1 MKFHSLLWFIVVAAL
16 HSDVANAS
24 VLVTSAPALDVG
36 KVANG
41 PVNTTSAAAT
51 LANALHSPQA
61 LPFALAKWQMHSLR
75 NGLAFAHWQ
84 SGKSVNAITV
94 PECAVIV
101 KLVNST
107 RHEFQIVPVKCPA
120 PKDYWLASSQMV
132 YFESSDLIEV
142 TRQKDVVI
150 GSLVKFVVPSEAE
163 VRRFTRGVRG
173 RTASG
178 RKPTGYSQFHMLL
191 VGLRSLY
198 DRSSRLWRESIYGI
212 DPPSVE
218 DEYDE
223 YVAQL
228 KKEPELRCLRDETIE
243 HWAALAAKDLGEAE
257 APDAYEN
264 YQRMDDYTWE
274 SVQVPMF

>member
-1 MKFHSLLWFIVVAAL
+1 MKFHSLFWFIVVAA
-16 HSDVANAS
+16 DVANAS
-24 VLVTSAPALDVG
+24 VLVTSAPDLDAG

-41 PVNTTSAAAT
+41 LNTTSAAVT
-51 LANALHSPQA
+51 LANAPQA
-61 LPFALAKWQMHSLR
+61 LPFALAKWQLHSLR
-75 NGLAFAHWQ
+75 SGLAFAHWQ
-84 SGKSVNAITV
+84 SGKSVNAIAV

-120 PKDYWLASSQMV
+120 PKDYWLTSSQMV

-150 GSLVKFVVPSEAE
+150 GSLVKFVIPSEAE

-228 KKEPELRCLRDETIE
+228 KKEPELRRLRDETIE

>member
-1 MKFHSLLWFIVVAAL
+1 MKFHSLFWFIVVAA
-16 HSDVANAS
+16 DVANAS
-24 VLVTSAPALDVG
+24 VLVTSAPDLDAG

-41 PVNTTSAAAT
+41 LNTTSAAVT
-51 LANALHSPQA
+51 LANAPQA
-61 LPFALAKWQMHSLR
+61 LPFALAKWQLHSLR
-75 NGLAFAHWQ
+75 SGLAFAHWQ

-107 RHEFQIVPVKCPA
+107 RHEFKIVPVKCPA
-120 PKDYWLASSQMV
+120 PKDYWLTSSQMV

-150 GSLVKFVVPSEAE
+150 GSLVKFVLPSEAE
-163 VRRFTRGVRG
+163 VRRFTRGARG

-191 VGLRSLY
+191 MGLRSLY
-198 DRSSRLWRESIYGI
+198 DSSSRLWRQSIYGV
-212 DPPSVE
+212 DLPSVE
-218 DEYDE
+218 DDYDE
-223 YVAQL
+223 YVVQL
-228 KKEPELRCLRDETIE
+228 KKEPELRRLRDETIE

-257 APDAYEN
+257 APDAYAN
-264 YQRMDDYTWE
+264 YQ
-274 SVQVPMF
+274 

>member
-1 MKFHSLLWFIVVAAL
+1 MGFHSLLWFMVVVADL
-16 HSDVANAS
+16 F
-24 VLVTSAPALDVG
+24 TSALALAISPQ
-36 KVANG
+36 ANG
-41 PVNTTSAAAT
+41 PVNTT
-51 LANALHSPQA
+51 
-61 LPFALAKWQMHSLR
+61 FA
-75 NGLAFAHWQ
+75 
-84 SGKSVNAITV
+84 VPVTVTV

-120 PKDYWLASSQMV
+120 PEDYWLASSQMV
-132 YFESSDLIEV
+132 HFESSDLIEV

-150 GSLVKFVVPSEAE
+150 GSLVKFVLPSEAE

-198 DRSSRLWRESIYGI
+198 DRTSKLWRESIYGI

-228 KKEPELRCLRDETIE
+228 KKGPELPRLRDETIE
-243 HWAALAAKDLGEAE
+243 HWAALAAKDLGEAK

-264 YQRMDDYTWE
+264 YQRIDDYTWE
-274 SVQVPMF
+274 SIQGPML

>member
-1 MKFHSLLWFIVVAAL
+1 MKFHSLFWFIVVAAL

-24 VLVTSAPALDVG
+24 VLVTSAPDLDAG

-41 PVNTTSAAAT
+41 LNATSAAVT
-51 LANALHSPQA
+51 LANAPQA
-61 LPFALAKWQMHSLR
+61 LPFALAKWQLHSLR
-75 NGLAFAHWQ
+75 SGLAFAHWQ

-120 PKDYWLASSQMV
+120 PKDYWLTSSQMV

-150 GSLVKFVVPSEAE
+150 GSLVKFVLPSEAE
-163 VRRFTRGVRG
+163 VRRFTRGARG

-191 VGLRSLY
+191 MGLKSLY
-198 DRSSRLWRESIYGI
+198 DSSSRLWRQSIYGV
-212 DPPSVE
+212 DLPSVE
-218 DEYDE
+218 DDYDE
-223 YVAQL
+223 YVVQL
-228 KKEPELRCLRDETIE
+228 KKEPELRRLRDETIE

-257 APDAYEN
+257 APDAYAN

>member
-24 VLVTSAPALDVG
+24 VLVTSAPDLDAG
-36 KVANG
+36 KVASG
-41 PVNTTSAAAT
+41 LNTTSAAVT
-51 LANALHSPQA
+51 LANAPQA
-61 LPFALAKWQMHSLR
+61 LPFALAKWQLHSLR
-75 NGLAFAHWQ
+75 SGLAFAHWQ

-120 PKDYWLASSQMV
+120 PKDYWLTSSQMV

-150 GSLVKFVVPSEAE
+150 GSLVKFVLPSEAE
-163 VRRFTRGVRG
+163 VRRFTRGARG

-191 VGLRSLY
+191 MGLRSLY
-198 DRSSRLWRESIYGI
+198 DSSSRLWRQSIYGV
-212 DPPSVE
+212 DLPSVE
-218 DEYDE
+218 DDYDE
-223 YVAQL
+223 YVVQL
-228 KKEPELRCLRDETIE
+228 KKEPELRRLRDETIE

-257 APDAYEN
+257 APDAYAN

-274 SVQVPMF
+274 SVQVSMF

>member
-1 MKFHSLLWFIVVAAL
+1 MKFHSLFWFIVVAAL

-24 VLVTSAPALDVG
+24 VLVTSAPDLDAG

-41 PVNTTSAAAT
+41 LNATSAAVT
-51 LANALHSPQA
+51 LANAPQA
-61 LPFALAKWQMHSLR
+61 LPFALAKWQLHSLR
-75 NGLAFAHWQ
+75 SGLAFAHWQ

-120 PKDYWLASSQMV
+120 PKDYWLTSSQMV

-150 GSLVKFVVPSEAE
+150 GSLVKFVLPSEAE
-163 VRRFTRGVRG
+163 VRRFTRGARG

-191 VGLRSLY
+191 MGLRSLY
-198 DRSSRLWRESIYGI
+198 DSSSRLWRQSIYGV
-212 DPPSVE
+212 DLPSVE
-218 DEYDE
+218 DDYDE
-223 YVAQL
+223 YVVQL
-228 KKEPELRCLRDETIE
+228 KKEPELRRLRDETIE

-257 APDAYEN
+257 APDAYAN

>member
-1 MKFHSLLWFIVVAAL
+1 VKKKTSSVKMGFHSLLWFMVVVADL
-16 HSDVANAS
+16 F
-24 VLVTSAPALDVG
+24 TSALAL
-36 KVANG
+36 AIG
-41 PVNTTSAAAT
+41 PVNTTSAV
-51 LANALHSPQA
+51 
-61 LPFALAKWQMHSLR
+61 
-75 NGLAFAHWQ
+75 
-84 SGKSVNAITV
+84 VNITV

-120 PKDYWLASSQMV
+120 PKDYWLASLQEV

-150 GSLVKFVVPSEAE
+150 GSLVKFVVPFEADR
-163 VRRFTRGVRG
+163 RRFTRGARG

-178 RKPTGYSQFHMLL
+178 RQPPGYSPFYMLL

-198 DRSSRLWRESIYGI
+198 DRSSKLWRESIYGV

-223 YVAQL
+223 YVVQL
-228 KKEPELRCLRDETIE
+228 KKEPELHRLRDETIE

-257 APDAYEN
+257 APDAYAN

-274 SVQVPMF
+274 SIQGPML

>member
-1 MKFHSLLWFIVVAAL
+1 MGFHSLLWFIVV
-16 HSDVANAS
+16 VAD
-24 VLVTSAPALDVG
+24 LFTSALAL
-36 KVANG
+36 AIG
-41 PVNTTSAAAT
+41 PVNIT
-51 LANALHSPQA
+51 
-61 LPFALAKWQMHSLR
+61 FA
-75 NGLAFAHWQ
+75 
-84 SGKSVNAITV
+84 VPVTITV

-150 GSLVKFVVPSEAE
+150 GSLVKFVLPSEAE
-163 VRRFTRGVRG
+163 VRRFTRGARG

-218 DEYDE
+218 DEYDK

-228 KKEPELRCLRDETIE
+228 KKGPELHRLRDETIE

-257 APDAYEN
+257 APDAYAN

-274 SVQVPMF
+274 SIQGPMLSHFFCSSFRNFLV

>member
-1 MKFHSLLWFIVVAAL
+1 MKFHSLFWFIVVAAL

-24 VLVTSAPALDVG
+24 VLVTSAPDLDAG

-41 PVNTTSAAAT
+41 LNTTSAAVT
-51 LANALHSPQA
+51 LANAPQA
-61 LPFALAKWQMHSLR
+61 LPFALAKWQLHSLR
-75 NGLAFAHWQ
+75 SGLAFAHWQ

-120 PKDYWLASSQMV
+120 PKDYWLTSSQMV

-150 GSLVKFVVPSEAE
+150 GSLVKFVLPSEAE
-163 VRRFTRGVRG
+163 VRRFTRGARG

-191 VGLRSLY
+191 MGLRSLY
-198 DRSSRLWRESIYGI
+198 DSSSRLWRQSIYGV
-212 DPPSVE
+212 DLPSVE

-223 YVAQL
+223 YVVQL
-228 KKEPELRCLRDETIE
+228 KKEPELRRLRDETIE

-257 APDAYEN
+257 APDAYAN

-274 SVQVPMF
+274 SIQGTML

>member
-1 MKFHSLLWFIVVAAL
+1 MGFHSLLWFIVVAATL
-16 HSDVANAS
+16 LLVNAPNLFAS
-24 VLVTSAPALDVG
+24 ALALAVLPP
-36 KVANG
+36 ANG
-41 PVNTTSAAAT
+41 PVNTTFAA
-51 LANALHSPQA
+51 
-61 LPFALAKWQMHSLR
+61 
-75 NGLAFAHWQ
+75 
-84 SGKSVNAITV
+84 VAITV

-120 PKDYWLASSQMV
+120 PEDYWLSSPQMV

-173 RTASG
+173 RAVSG
-178 RKPTGYSQFHMLL
+178 RQPTGYSQFNMLL

-198 DRSSRLWRESIYGI
+198 ESSSRLWRESIYGI

-223 YVAQL
+223 YVVQL
-228 KKEPELRCLRDETIE
+228 KKGPELPRLRDETIE
-243 HWAALAAKDLGEAE
+243 HWAALAAKDLGEAK

>member
-1 MKFHSLLWFIVVAAL
+1 MEFHSLLWFIIIVVADL
-16 HSDVANAS
+16 F
-24 VLVTSAPALDVG
+24 TSALALAVSPQ
-36 KVANG
+36 ANG
-41 PVNTTSAAAT
+41 PVNTTLAA
-51 LANALHSPQA
+51 
-61 LPFALAKWQMHSLR
+61 
-75 NGLAFAHWQ
+75 
-84 SGKSVNAITV
+84 VAITV

-107 RHEFQIVPVKCPA
+107 RHEFQIVPVKCPE
-120 PKDYWLASSQMV
+120 DYWLASPQTV
-132 YFESSDLIEV
+132 HFESSDLIEV
-142 TRQKDVVI
+142 TRQKDVVV
-150 GSLVKFVVPSEAE
+150 GSLVKFVVLSEAQ
-163 VRRFTRGVRG
+163 VRRFTRGARG

-178 RKPTGYSQFHMLL
+178 RQPTGYSQFHMLL

-198 DRSSRLWRESIYGI
+198 DRTSRLWRESIYGL

-228 KKEPELRCLRDETIE
+228 KKEPELRRLRDETIE

-257 APDAYEN
+257 APDAYAN

>member
-1 MKFHSLLWFIVVAAL
+1 MGFQSLLWFMVVVADLFSSAL
-16 HSDVANAS
+16 
-24 VLVTSAPALDVG
+24 AL
-36 KVANG
+36 AIG
-41 PVNTTSAAAT
+41 PVNTT
-51 LANALHSPQA
+51 
-61 LPFALAKWQMHSLR
+61 FA
-75 NGLAFAHWQ
+75 
-84 SGKSVNAITV
+84 VPVTITV

-107 RHEFQIVPVKCPA
+107 RHEFQIVPVKCPE
-120 PKDYWLASSQMV
+120 DYWLASPQTV

-150 GSLVKFVVPSEAE
+150 GSLVKFVVLSEAD

-173 RTASG
+173 RATSG
-178 RKPTGYSQFHMLL
+178 RQPTGYSQFHMLL

-198 DRSSRLWRESIYGI
+198 DRTSKLWRESIYGI

-228 KKEPELRCLRDETIE
+228 KKGPELPRLRDETIE
-243 HWAALAAKDLGEAE
+243 HWAALAAKDLGEAK

-264 YQRMDDYTWE
+264 YQRIDDYTWE
-274 SVQVPMF
+274 SIQGPML